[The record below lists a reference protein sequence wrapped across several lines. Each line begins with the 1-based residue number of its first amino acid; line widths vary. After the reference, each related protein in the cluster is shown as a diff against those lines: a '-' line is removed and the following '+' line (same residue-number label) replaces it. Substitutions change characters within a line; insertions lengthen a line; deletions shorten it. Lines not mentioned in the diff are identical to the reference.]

1 MEIREPAN
9 FENEFTYPD
18 GEKRIFNLR
27 FEPVPEGVF
36 ILSEDIT
43 DLKLAQDFT
52 KKFRMGIELSGD
64 AVFLTDKEGVI
75 TYVNPTFEKVFGFTK
90 EEAVGKT
97 PRILKSGTLS
107 REYYDNFWNEILS
120 NKPVSHEIINKT
132 KDGRL
137 IYIEAS
143 ITPINNDEGDIIG
156 FLAIERD
163 VTERKRAEERRK
175 QLTAILDATPDF
187 VGIADTDGNS
197 IFVNNA
203 GKKMLGLDVEY
214 DSTKIRITDCHP
226 EWARKIILNEG
237 LSTAAEEGTWMGE
250 TALLNKNGDEIP
262 LSQIIIAHKSDKGE
276 VKFYS
281 TIGRDITERKKFEN
295 ELLIAKNKA
304 EEMNEVKTIFF
315 ANMSHELRTPFV
327 GIMGYAELLYEELE
341 NPEHKEMAK
350 GILSTSNRMMDTLTK
365 ILRLS
370 KLEVH
375 DEEIKLKEVDINNLL
390 DSVYNNFYP
399 AAKRKN
405 LLFEKSVDETLSTLM
420 TDEDMLLDI
429 LSNLLNNAIN
439 YTNEGRIALTAE
451 KKLLEGKEFCCIKVS
466 DTGIG
471 IPEDKK
477 DIVWLEFR
485 QVSEGRTR
493 NYQGTGL
500 GLTIVKKN
508 TELLGGQISFESEE
522 GKGTTFTLLLPL

>member
-1 MEIREPAN
+1 
-9 FENEFTYPD
+9 
-18 GEKRIFNLR
+18 
-27 FEPVPEGVF
+27 
-36 ILSEDIT
+36 
-43 DLKLAQDFT
+43 
-52 KKFRMGIELSGD
+52 
-64 AVFLTDKEGVI
+64 
-75 TYVNPTFEKVFGFTK
+75 
-90 EEAVGKT
+90 
-97 PRILKSGTLS
+97 
-107 REYYDNFWNEILS
+107 
-120 NKPVSHEIINKT
+120 
-132 KDGRL
+132 
-137 IYIEAS
+137 
-143 ITPINNDEGDIIG
+143 
-156 FLAIERD
+156 
-163 VTERKRAEERRK
+163 
-175 QLTAILDATPDF
+175 
-187 VGIADTDGNS
+187 
-197 IFVNNA
+197 
-203 GKKMLGLDVEY
+203 
-214 DSTKIRITDCHP
+214 
-226 EWARKIILNEG
+226 
-237 LSTAAEEGTWMGE
+237 
-250 TALLNKNGDEIP
+250 
-262 LSQIIIAHKSDKGE
+262 
-276 VKFYS
+276 
-281 TIGRDITERKKFEN
+281 
-295 ELLIAKNKA
+295 
-304 EEMNEVKTIFF
+304 
-315 ANMSHELRTPFV
+315 
-327 GIMGYAELLYEELE
+327 MGYAELLYEELE